1 MMNEELWAEIYR
13 LKHLIRDL
21 RQEVNALRNEVKD
34 LQRVNFGAELE
45 AETTRRARDFDA
57 RHAGRDR

>member
-1 MMNEELWAEIYR
+1 MMNEELWDEVYR
-13 LKHLIRDL
+13 LKQMVREL

-34 LQRVNFGAELE
+34 LQRARFGAELE
-45 AETTRRARDFDA
+45 AETTRRAREFDA

>member
-1 MMNEELWAEIYR
+1 MNEELWAEIYR
-13 LKHLIRDL
+13 LTHLIRDL

-34 LQRVNFGAELE
+34 LQRARFGAELE
-45 AETTRRARDFDA
+45 AETTRRARHFDA

>member
-1 MMNEELWAEIYR
+1 MSEEVWAEIYR
-13 LKHLIRDL
+13 LKRMVREL

-34 LQRVNFGAELE
+34 LQRAHFCAELE
-45 AETTRRARDFDA
+45 AETTRRAREFDA